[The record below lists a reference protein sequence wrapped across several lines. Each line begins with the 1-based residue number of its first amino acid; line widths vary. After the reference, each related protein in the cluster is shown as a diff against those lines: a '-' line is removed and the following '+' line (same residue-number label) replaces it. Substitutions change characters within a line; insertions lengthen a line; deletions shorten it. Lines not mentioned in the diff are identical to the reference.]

1 MLTVWNLYNNCI
13 FVDLEKIGEPLTSTD
28 EVFLIETTDGLML
41 ACKGNKTEE
50 GAYLNWKT
58 GKKYNLS
65 GKPQEDEECEEE
77 NAFKGSLEEELTGDD
92 QIEENVEEQLVEE
105 QKEPHEKQEENPEL
119 KKIKELNEQIEKELV
134 SKHFPRGASLVQ
146 KEGDVY
152 RIIVCSHFEDVK
164 NNR

>member
-1 MLTVWNLYNNCI
+1 M
-13 FVDLEKIGEPLTSTD
+13 
-28 EVFLIETTDGLML
+28 
-41 ACKGNKTEE
+41 
-50 GAYLNWKT
+50 
-58 GKKYNLS
+58 
-65 GKPQEDEECEEE
+65 
-77 NAFKGSLEEELTGDD
+77 
-92 QIEENVEEQLVEE
+92 EENVEEQLVEE